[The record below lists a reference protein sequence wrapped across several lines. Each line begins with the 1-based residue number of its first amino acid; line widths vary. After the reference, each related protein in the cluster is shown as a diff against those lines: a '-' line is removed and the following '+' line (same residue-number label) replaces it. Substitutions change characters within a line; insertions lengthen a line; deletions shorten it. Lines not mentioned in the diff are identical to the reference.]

1 MAGPT
6 SLTRV
11 DPGLYEAYFEG
22 KYYEVRREFDRVQ
35 TGQSARGRQVPVWR
49 AYREG
54 ERLAEGETYREA
66 KLAVLAD
73 VAG

>member
-1 MAGPT
+1 MADLT

-11 DPGLYEAYFEG
+11 DPGLYEAYLQG
-22 KYYEVRREFDRVQ
+22 KYYEVRRELDRVP

-54 ERLAEGETYREA
+54 ERLAEGGTYRAA

-73 VAG
+73 AAG